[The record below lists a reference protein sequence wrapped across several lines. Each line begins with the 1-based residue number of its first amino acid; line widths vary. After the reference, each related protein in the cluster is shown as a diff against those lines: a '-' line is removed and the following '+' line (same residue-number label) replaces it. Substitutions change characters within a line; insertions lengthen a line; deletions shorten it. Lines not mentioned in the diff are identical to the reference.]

1 MTSYQELA
9 KCKHSDIANKCICG
23 RVTVKITSVTQ
34 TLAQDATRGTLDVYI
49 HTVTCHQLKQ
59 SSYSPH

>member
-9 KCKHSDIANKCICG
+9 KCKHRVFANKCICG

-49 HTVTCHQLKQ
+49 HTVTL
-59 SSYSPH
+59 